1 MTTTIGSDEHVERSV
16 VAPPPLLLMAMEL
29 GKYEWK
35 VGFTTGL
42 GQRPRRRT
50 IRTDHWQRLADE
62 ITTAKHRLGL
72 APDAPVTSCYEAGP
86 DGFWVHRYL
95 TTLGATNLV
104 VDSSS
109 IEVSRR
115 ARRAKTDRVDVE
127 RLLALLLR
135 YTTGERTA
143 LRVVRVPGEDDEQR
157 RQLHRELRTL
167 LTERRR
173 VINRVTGLL
182 LTQSIRVKIT
192 GHFPERLP
200 ALRQWDGQPLSPAF
214 RTRVER
220 EWEKLELVMQQ
231 TRQLEAIRTGA
242 VRDLRCTDRS
252 VVMVRRLLELR
263 GLGEASAWLFVMEMF
278 AWRQF
283 TNRRQIGA
291 VTGLAPTP
299 YQSGTLDR
307 EQGISKA
314 GNRTVRTIAV
324 QIAWIWVRYQ
334 RDSALTQW
342 YLTRF
347 ANGGPRA
354 RKIGIVALA
363 RRLLI
368 DLWRYLDAGIVPAGA
383 AFRIGRARA
392 GRSRVA

>member
-1 MTTTIGSDEHVERSV
+1 M
-16 VAPPPLLLMAMEL
+16 
-29 GKYEWK
+29 K
-35 VGFTTGL
+35 V
-42 GQRPRRRT
+42 
-50 IRTDHWQRLADE
+50 
-62 ITTAKHRLGL
+62 
-72 APDAPVTSCYEAGP
+72 
-86 DGFWVHRYL
+86 
-95 TTLGATNLV
+95 
-104 VDSSS
+104 
-109 IEVSRR
+109 
-115 ARRAKTDRVDVE
+115 
-127 RLLALLLR
+127 
-135 YTTGERTA
+135 
-143 LRVVRVPGEDDEQR
+143 
-157 RQLHRELRTL
+157 
-167 LTERRR
+167 
-173 VINRVTGLL
+173 
-182 LTQSIRVKIT
+182 TQ
-192 GHFPERLP
+192 HFRERLP

-231 TRQLEAIRTGA
+231 TRRLEALRTGA
-242 VRDLRCTDRS
+242 VRDRQCTDRR

-334 RDSALTQW
+334 RDSAFTQW
-342 YLTRF
+342 YLARF
-347 ANGGPRA
+347 GNGGPRA

-368 DLWRYLDAGIVPAGA
+368 DLWRYLDAGVVPAGA

>member
-214 RTRVER
+214 RTRRRARSAVYRPECRHGPPAARAPWTRRSQCLAVCHGDVRLATVHESTADWRGDWTRADPVPER
-220 EWEKLELVMQQ
+220 DPRSGAGHQQ
-231 TRQLEAIRTGA
+231 SGQPHGPDDRRADRVDLGPVPARQRVDAVVPHAIRQRRPARPEDRDRGA
-242 VRDLRCTDRS
+242 
-252 VVMVRRLLELR
+252 
-263 GLGEASAWLFVMEMF
+263 G
-278 AWRQF
+278 
-283 TNRRQIGA
+283 
-291 VTGLAPTP
+291 PP
-299 YQSGTLDR
+299 TLDR
-307 EQGISKA
+307 PLALS
-314 GNRTVRTIAV
+314 RR
-324 QIAWIWVRYQ
+324 
-334 RDSALTQW
+334 RD
-342 YLTRF
+342 
-347 ANGGPRA
+347 
-354 RKIGIVALA
+354 
-363 RRLLI
+363 
-368 DLWRYLDAGIVPAGA
+368 
-383 AFRIGRARA
+383 RA
-392 GRSRVA
+392 GRRGLPDRTRPCGTEPGRVSTGVA